1 MKKIFKYLLEALT
14 FILIGLT
21 LYIIIEVVVAN
32 VNNRPPRIFGISISY
47 VPTNSME
54 PEIMPGDYV
63 IYKSVDYGDVK
74 EGDIIVY
81 FNNVENKYIIHRV
94 KEINETE
101 NYMIVKGD
109 NNIDIDNY
117 KVTQNDLVGKYIG
130 KAGILKIFAGGINQV
145 VVYIILFILVLLFI
159 TLQVA
164 SIIVKAKKE
173 KMIED
178 KNKLKEDLREEMKKE
193 LLEEIKNE
201 INKQ

>member
-32 VNNRPPRIFGISISY
+32 VNNRPPRIFGISVSY

-63 IYKSVDYGDVK
+63 IYKSAGYDDVK

-81 FNNVENKYIIHRV
+81 FNNVENKYIIHRIV
-94 KEINETE
+94 EKNDTF
-101 NYMIVKGD
+101 MLVKGD
-109 NNIDIDNY
+109 NNIGIDNF
-117 KVTQNDLVGKYIG
+117 KVTKDNLVGKYIG

-145 VVYIILFILVLLFI
+145 VVYIILFILVLVFI
-159 TLQVA
+159 ILQVA

>member
-1 MKKIFKYLLEALT
+1 MKKVFKYLLEGLT
-14 FILIGLT
+14 FILICLT

-54 PEIMPGDYV
+54 PVITPGDYV
-63 IYKSVDYGDVK
+63 IYTGTDFDAVK
-74 EGDIIVY
+74 KDDIIVY
-81 FNNVENKYIIHRV
+81 FNSSENKYIIHRV
-94 KEINETE
+94 IEKYDS
-101 NYMIVKGD
+101 YMIVKGD
-109 NNIDIDNY
+109 NNMIADSMHVTKDN
-117 KVTQNDLVGKYIG
+117 LVGKYIG
-130 KAGILKIFAGGINQV
+130 KAGILKIFAGGINQI
-145 VVYIILFILVLLFI
+145 VVYIILFILVILFI

-164 SIIVKAKKE
+164 SIILKVKKE

-178 KNKLKEDLREEMKKE
+178 KEKIKDDLREEMKKE

>member
-63 IYKSVDYGDVK
+63 IYKSAGYDDVNK
-74 EGDIIVY
+74 GDIIVY
-81 FNNVENKYIIHRV
+81 FNNVENKYIIHRIV
-94 KEINETE
+94 EKNDTF
-101 NYMIVKGD
+101 MLVKGD
-109 NNIDIDNY
+109 NNIGIDNY

-159 TLQVA
+159 TLQIA

-178 KNKLKEDLREEMKKE
+178 KNKLKDDLREEMKKE